1 MIRMTDHIIFATNF
15 SDACHAA
22 IPTVT
27 RWVDAHNARLTI
39 LHVYQPEKTLHR
51 KAEAHLKSF
60 YAEADNYSNCQRILL
75 AGNPCDNIESFCTKE
90 GDGLLFMPP
99 SDRTGL
105 PRPFH
110 VSTRARLLENLE
122 MPIWTMGKA
131 TLKTNATVAGN
142 NVAVCVGRISVVKL
156 FFLLSKWKK
165 ACRISCVPAIAFTG

>member
-1 MIRMTDHIIFATNF
+1 MIHMTDHIIFATNF

-122 MPIWTMGKA
+122 MPIWTMG
-131 TLKTNATVAGN
+131 
-142 NVAVCVGRISVVKL
+142 
-156 FFLLSKWKK
+156 
-165 ACRISCVPAIAFTG
+165 